1 MHWRRKMYENRIK
14 HLKESHHVLDKRID
28 AMEKDGHFTDP
39 ELVRL
44 KKERLKFKDEI
55 AKMEALQAKHVDKTH
70 HND

>member
-1 MHWRRKMYENRIK
+1 MYENRIK

-28 AMEKDGHFTDP
+28 TMEKDGHFTDP

-55 AKMEALQAKHVDKTH
+55 AKMEALQAKHVDKKQH
-70 HND
+70 SN